1 MRKENRIDFPIPGS
15 TLVKN
20 GFRDPFFGFT
30 ASPGDMIVENINN
43 APSAR
48 FLGMEHIPDLPQFH
62 PFRGLMAKWYRTK
75 GAQTDREYLVT
86 VTDEGIMT
94 ETGGDIIGGASIG
107 YMMTGENVQRT
118 VVYYRDFHVRQGNIS
133 EFLRRFLV

>member
-1 MRKENRIDFPIPGS
+1 MRKENRIDFPIPDS
-15 TLVKN
+15 TLVEK
-20 GFRDPFFGFT
+20 GFSEPFFGFT

-43 APSAR
+43 APSAY

-62 PFRGLMAKWYRTK
+62 PFRGLTAKWYRTK
-75 GAQTDREYLVT
+75 GAQTDRVYLVT

-107 YMMTGENVQRT
+107 YIMTGENVQRT
-118 VVYYRDFHVRQGNIS
+118 VVYYHDFHVRQGNIS

>member
-15 TLVKN
+15 TLVEK
-20 GFRDPFFGFT
+20 GFSEPFFGFT

-43 APSAR
+43 APSAH

-62 PFRGLMAKWYRTK
+62 PFKGLTAKWYRTK
-75 GAQTDREYLVT
+75 GAQTDRIYLVT

-107 YMMTGENVQRT
+107 YMMTGNNVQRT
-118 VVYYRDFHVRQGNIS
+118 VAYYHDLHVRQGNIS

>member
-1 MRKENRIDFPIPGS
+1 MRKENRIDFPIPSS
-15 TLVKN
+15 TLVEN

-62 PFRGLMAKWYRTK
+62 PFRGLAAKWYRTN
-75 GAQTDREYLVT
+75 GAQTDRVYLVT

-107 YMMTGENVQRT
+107 YMMTGKNVQRT
-118 VVYYRDFHVRQGNIS
+118 VAYYRDFHVRHGELS
-133 EFLRRFLV
+133 EFLSRFLV